1 MIVDNLKVNHKDS
14 SAGFSSRGSCT
25 FQYGFTSEKLG
36 KAAFDRNMNFI
47 FVKHFILLTDK
58 MFLVHCKKIVT
69 QIFCPPIY
77 LLIHTHAA

>member
-36 KAAFDRNMNFI
+36 EAAFDRNMKFY
-47 FVKHFILLTDK
+47 
-58 MFLVHCKKIVT
+58 
-69 QIFCPPIY
+69 FC
-77 LLIHTHAA
+77 